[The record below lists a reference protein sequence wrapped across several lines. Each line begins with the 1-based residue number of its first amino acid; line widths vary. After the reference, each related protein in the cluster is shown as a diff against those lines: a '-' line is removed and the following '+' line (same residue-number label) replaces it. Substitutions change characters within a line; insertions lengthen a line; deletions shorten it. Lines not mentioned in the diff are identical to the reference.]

1 MFALGALGLTFKAIT
16 TNSKNHI
23 LFFFKKQENVL
34 ISDEKDCLLYP
45 CV

>member
-1 MFALGALGLTFKAIT
+1 MFALGALGLTFKGIT
-16 TNSKNHI
+16 TNSKNHF
-23 LFFFKKQENVL
+23 FFFKKQENVL